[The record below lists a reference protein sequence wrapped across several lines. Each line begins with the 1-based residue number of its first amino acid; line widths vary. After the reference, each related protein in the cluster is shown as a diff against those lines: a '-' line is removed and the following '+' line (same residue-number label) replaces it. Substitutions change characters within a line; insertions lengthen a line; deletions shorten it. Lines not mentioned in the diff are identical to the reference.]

1 MTPEQFYDKVK
12 EFGIELT
19 EEQKWQLHRY
29 YELLVEW
36 NEKMNLTGITE
47 VNEVYLKH
55 FYDSLLGFL
64 KISTTA
70 KHYVMLDQELDSQLY
85 LLKSFFHI

>member
-29 YELLVEW
+29 YELLVDW
-36 NEKMNLTGITE
+36 NYRSK
-47 VNEVYLKH
+47 
-55 FYDSLLGFL
+55 
-64 KISTTA
+64 
-70 KHYVMLDQELDSQLY
+70 
-85 LLKSFFHI
+85 

>member
-55 FYDSLLGFL
+55 FYDFQHHFL
-64 KISTTA
+64 E
-70 KHYVMLDQELDSQLY
+70 QFLY
-85 LLKSFFHI
+85 LLTVWFFQGALYFVQQVHQS

>member
-1 MTPEQFYDKVK
+1 
-12 EFGIELT
+12 
-19 EEQKWQLHRY
+19 
-29 YELLVEW
+29 
-36 NEKMNLTGITE
+36 MNLTGITE

-64 KISTTA
+64 MFEDIHNCKTLCDVGS
-70 KHYVMLDQELDSQLY
+70 ELDSQLY